1 MEKILRWRRASLLG
15 VLAFGLAACSS
26 GDDKAV
32 GSLITVHKHATCS
45 CCSKWVAYLKKSGFA
60 VKAENEDDDEMV
72 RLHRKLGVGDELS
85 ACHTAVVDGYVIDG
99 HVPAED
105 IKRLLAERPKA
116 RGLVLP
122 GMPVGS
128 PGMEQGD
135 AKEGYKVLLLQDD
148 GSTTVFA
155 SHE

>member
-1 MEKILRWRRASLLG
+1 MEKIFRWRRAAF
-15 VLAFGLAACSS
+15 LAALALGLAACSS
-26 GDDKAV
+26 GDDEAV
-32 GSLITVHKHATCS
+32 GPLITVHKHATCS

-72 RLHRKLGVGDELS
+72 RLHRQLGVGDEVS
-85 ACHTAVVDGYVIDG
+85 ACHTAVVEGYVIEG
-99 HVPAED
+99 HVPADD

-128 PGMEQGD
+128 PGMEQGA
-135 AKEGYKVLLLQDD
+135 AKEAYKVLLLQDD